1 MTWARRFHVR
11 QSLAESLWVIPLL
24 GAVLG
29 GLLGILVS
37 FADEQIGTLAVW
49 QYSPSTAST
58 FLSAIVGAT
67 AALTGFVVTVTVL
80 VIQMATGTFSA
91 RIMRLI
97 YRDWMLK
104 ATLAVLIGT
113 FTYSFSVLQ
122 RIEDDFVPDLGV
134 TLAGF
139 FISLSLLVFIVFFD
153 RFIRQLKP
161 VAVAASVAST
171 ARSTFAETVR
181 IADRTDI
188 RWEHQTTRAD
198 PTLVVRASRG
208 GAIQAVDPD
217 GLVKW
222 ARARSAE
229 LVLPHPVGDYVQT
242 GDVLVRV
249 YGTELGDR
257 AAAELEG
264 MIALGEERTFEQDP
278 AFALRIMVDMAN
290 IALSPAVNDP
300 TTAVQVLD
308 HIGDVLGLIGTT
320 DLQGRTKPASANTPD
335 AVVMVTSGW
344 EDFLTLGLTEIREFG
359 ATSVQIMR
367 RLRALLEEL
376 LDTVRPEHRAAV
388 EEELRRLDATVADA
402 WRDSVDLDRA
412 SGVDRQGIGG
422 PAHGSTS
429 L

>member
-1 MTWARRFHVR
+1 MTWAQRFHVR

-24 GAVLG
+24 GAMLG

-161 VAVAASVAST
+161 VAVAASVASDG
-171 ARSTFAETVR
+171 SL
-181 IADRTDI
+181 D
-188 RWEHQTTRAD
+188 
-198 PTLVVRASRG
+198 VRAN
-208 GAIQAVDPD
+208 
-217 GLVKW
+217 
-222 ARARSAE
+222 RAHCRSHG
-229 LVLPHPVGDYVQT
+229 HPVG
-242 GDVLVRV
+242 
-249 YGTELGDR
+249 
-257 AAAELEG
+257 A
-264 MIALGEERTFEQDP
+264 
-278 AFALRIMVDMAN
+278 
-290 IALSPAVNDP
+290 
-300 TTAVQVLD
+300 
-308 HIGDVLGLIGTT
+308 
-320 DLQGRTKPASANTPD
+320 PD
-335 AVVMVTSGW
+335 DARGS
-344 EDFLTLGLTEIREFG
+344 
-359 ATSVQIMR
+359 
-367 RLRALLEEL
+367 
-376 LDTVRPEHRAAV
+376 DTR
-388 EEELRRLDATVADA
+388 
-402 WRDSVDLDRA
+402 RA
-412 SGVDRQGIGG
+412 SQPRRRDPSCRSRRSRQM
-422 PAHGSTS
+422 GSRA
-429 L
+429 